1 MANKKILVVDDE
13 SQLIEMVQIRLEA
26 NNYNVVS
33 ACNGRE
39 GVKKAKQEK
48 PDLILLDVLMPEM
61 NGYQALEALRND
73 TWTKL
78 IPVIMFTA
86 KSQLEDVAR
95 ASELGIEDYIVKPF
109 DHRVLLDK
117 VKKALKA

>member
-26 NNYNVVS
+26 SNYNVVS

-39 GVKKAKQEK
+39 GIEKARREK
-48 PDLILLDVLMPEM
+48 PDLILLDILMPEM
-61 NGYQALEALRND
+61 NGYQALEALKKD
-73 TWTKL
+73 DWTKL

-86 KSQLEDVAR
+86 KSQIEDVAR

-117 VKKALKA
+117 VKKALGS